1 MDIYSLYEAWEKNTS
16 VITEGCLCDSEEL
29 TLCNEL
35 KAIKNAP
42 EEIHERFY
50 TELEFGT
57 AGLRGTIGAGT
68 NRMNIFTVG
77 KVTRGIAMFLNKLN
91 TDRKSVVAI
100 SYDSRHMSKEFAKT
114 AAAVLNAAGIITY
127 VFDTLQPTPV
137 LSFAVRYL
145 KADAGIMITA
155 SHNPAKYNGYKL
167 YGSDGAQMM
176 PEPCKEVSKEI
187 DAVESFFGIPSM
199 PEAEARA
206 NGLYKDMP
214 DELLKNYYEL
224 VEGLIIDRN
233 MINANKEKIKIVYT
247 PLFGCGNVPVCE
259 MLTRLGFDFVPVK
272 EQQLPNGDFPGLK
285 HPNPENKE
293 AFDIAKVYGE
303 KLGATLLVATDPDA
317 DRIGIMSAYNGKYYP
332 LTGNQT
338 GALLLDYILTKRK
351 ENGTLEPNAAFVKTI
366 VTSILA
372 DKIASSFG
380 VETVSVLT
388 GFKFIADK
396 MNLFEKQK
404 RQFVLGFE
412 ESYGYLTGSFVRDK
426 DAVIAAVLI
435 CEMAAY
441 YAAQNITVYEAL
453 QALYKKYGY
462 SVESVISFDFEGS
475 RGMEIMSGIM
485 SAFRNSG
492 ITSLAGGRLTV
503 FSDYL
508 KQTVCNIA
516 TGNVSPTGLPVSNV
530 LSFEADNG
538 TKVIIRPSGT
548 EPKIKLYFFSTAKD
562 KATSDANMEAL
573 KSDVLKLLERFK
585 GELE

>member
-1 MDIYSLYEAWEKNTS
+1 MDISTLYEAWKKNTA
-16 VITEGCLCDSEEL
+16 VIADDRLCDDKALPLYNEL
-29 TLCNEL
+29 TSIESD
-35 KAIKNAP
+35 AD
-42 EEIHERFY
+42 EIYDRFY
-50 TELEFGT
+50 TELDFGT
-57 AGLRGTIGAGT
+57 AGLRGVIGAGT

-77 KVTRGIAMFLNKLN
+77 KVTRGIAVFLNKLN

-100 SYDSRHMSKEFAKT
+100 SYDSRHMSKEFALT

-187 DAVESFFGIPSM
+187 AAVESFFGIPSM
-199 PEAEARA
+199 SEAEARS

-214 DELLKNYYEL
+214 DELMKKYYEL
-224 VEGLIIDRN
+224 VEALIIDRN
-233 MINANKEKIKIVYT
+233 MLNANKEKIKIVYT

-259 MLTRLGFDFVPVK
+259 MLTRLGFDFTPVK
-272 EQQLPNGDFPGLK
+272 EQQASNGDFPGLA

-293 AFDIAKVYGE
+293 AFDIAKRYGE
-303 KLGATLLVATDPDA
+303 KSGATLLVATDPDA

-338 GALLLDYILTKRK
+338 GALLLDYILTKK
-351 ENGTLEPNAAFVKTI
+351 QEAGTLEHNAVFVKTI

-396 MNLFEKQK
+396 IELFEKQK
-404 RQFVLGFE
+404 RQFILGFE

-426 DAVIAAVLI
+426 DAVIASVLI

-441 YAAQNITVYEAL
+441 YASKGITVYEAL
-453 QALYKKYGY
+453 QGLYEKYGY
-462 SVESVISFDFEGS
+462 SVESVMSFDFEGS
-475 RGMEIMSGIM
+475 KGMEIMKGIM
-485 SAFRNSG
+485 TCFRNSKL
-492 ITSLAGGRLTV
+492 TSLAGGKITV
-503 FSDYL
+503 FADYL
-508 KQTVCNIA
+508 AQVSTDLV
-516 TGNVSPTGLPVSNV
+516 TGKKMSTELPSSNV

-538 TKVIIRPSGT
+538 TKVIMRPSGT
-548 EPKIKLYFFSTAKD
+548 EPKIKFYFFSTAMD
-562 KATSDANMEAL
+562 KNASDKNMEAL
-573 KSDVLKLLERFK
+573 KNDVLKLLEGFK
-585 GELE
+585 KELE

>member
-1 MDIYSLYEAWEKNTS
+1 MNISSLYESWKKNTA
-16 VITEGCLCDSEEL
+16 IIQNDCLCDNENLPLYSEL
-29 TLCNEL
+29 
-35 KAIKNAP
+35 AQIDGNAD
-42 EEIHERFY
+42 EINDRFY
-50 TELEFGT
+50 TELDFGT
-57 AGLRGTIGAGT
+57 AGLRGVIGAGT

-77 KVTRGIAMFLNKLN
+77 KVTLGIAQYLNKLN
-91 TDRKSVVAI
+91 TERKSIVAI
-100 SYDSRHMSKEFAKT
+100 SYDSRHMSVEFAK
-114 AAAVLNAAGIITY
+114 AAASVLNAAGIITY

-167 YGSDGAQMM
+167 YGNDGAQMM
-176 PEPCKEVSKEI
+176 PDPCKEVSREI
-187 DAVESFFGIPSM
+187 NSVPSFFGIPAM
-199 PEAEARA
+199 PEYEARA
-206 NGLYKDMP
+206 KELYRDMP
-214 DELLKNYYEL
+214 DSLMKKYYEL
-224 VEGLIIDRN
+224 VESVITDRSVIDN
-233 MINANKEKIKIVYT
+233 NKQKIKIVYS

-293 AFDIAKVYGE
+293 AFDIAKTYGE
-303 KLGATLLVATDPDA
+303 KNGATLLVATDPDA
-317 DRIGIMSAYNGKYYP
+317 DRIGIMSAYNGQYYP

-351 ENGTLEPNAAFVKTI
+351 ENNTLESNAVFVKTI
-366 VTSILA
+366 VTSMLA

-404 RQFVLGFE
+404 RQFILGFE
-412 ESYGYLTGSFVRDK
+412 ESYGYLTGNFVRDK
-426 DAVIAAVLI
+426 DAVIATVLI

-441 YAAQNITVYEAL
+441 YASQNITVYEAL
-453 QALYKKYGY
+453 QKLYEKYGY
-462 SVESVISFDFEGS
+462 SVENVMSFDFEGS
-475 RGMEIMSGIM
+475 KGMEIMSGIM

-492 ITSLAGGRLTV
+492 IKELAGNKITV

-508 KQTVCNIA
+508 AQTTTNIL
-516 TGNVSPTGLPVSNV
+516 TGKKVSVDLPSSNV
-530 LSFEADNG
+530 LSFETDGG

-548 EPKIKLYFFSTAKD
+548 EPKIKFYFFSTAKD
-562 KATSDANMEAL
+562 RSAADTNMESL
-573 KSDVLKLLERFK
+573 KKNVMELLDKFK
-585 GELE
+585 GELQ